1 MFEPGAQTSGGGGAR
16 PARPPAGVQ
25 GDERAPHG
33 TVGTASDERRL
44 APGTDVLRELDELAT
59 RMHALAART
68 VHHDEGAPSWS
79 GATRARVLG
88 LLDRFP
94 GLVAALRSPVLVAQR
109 SAAAAA
115 GSEREFVDHWSRATG
130 STRWQAAQEVAAAQA
145 LERLPQVR
153 DAVVAGAMRTG
164 HLDVLA
170 RTLEGASP
178 KVAATLTS
186 SQTQA
191 EVVELAR
198 GTDAR
203 EFARTVAALVAE
215 VDADHLETEREASR
229 RARFLSMTHTRE
241 GTFLKGRLDPLAGQV
256 LARALEATGHREDAD
271 RTHLQAR
278 ADALTALARHALT
291 GGMPALPGR
300 PPRSTALSP
309 SAVEPG
315 TPSGHALVAGAARR
329 AAADVVGGTP
339 AHVVGGGSAA
349 LCGGAAFV
357 GAPVDD
363 AAVDDAAVDDA
374 ADVRVDL
381 PDGAPSA
388 PVAQVSLLVP
398 AETWHEVRRLQHHRR
413 RGRTASTPSNRSV
426 GGRAPAV
433 PGLDEGGLTPQ
444 PEPPPDGVPP
454 APPDGVPPAPPG
466 GAAPVPPAVTDG
478 GTVLSHTELAV
489 ALCDCSMTRVVMNAQ
504 GLPLDVGRASRSFT
518 PAQRVAVVARDRM
531 CAWNGCSAV
540 PAVCQVH
547 HVAWW
552 HRDGGRSDLSNAVLL
567 CSFHHHEVHR
577 LDLDIERLVPPPR
590 TGPSARAHPAGAEQR
605 TLSGVIVGSR
615 AVSSEVVGS
624 EVVGGRVVGSEVVG
638 SSGVGSRVAEPMR
651 YRFRD
656 RHGRVLNAPAPTAP
670 PRGAAP

>member
-1 MFEPGAQTSGGGGAR
+1 MFEPGPQTSGGGGAR

-115 GSEREFVDHWSRATG
+115 GSEREFVDHRSRATG

-229 RARFLSMTHTRE
+229 RARFLSMTHTQE

-278 ADALTALARHALT
+278 ADALTALAQHALT
-291 GGMPALPGR
+291 GGMPSSPGR
-300 PPRSTALSP
+300 HRPQPAGP
-309 SAVEPG
+309 SA
-315 TPSGHALVAGAARR
+315 
-329 AAADVVGGTP
+329 
-339 AHVVGGGSAA
+339 GGS
-349 LCGGAAFV
+349 
-357 GAPVDD
+357 DERD
-363 AAVDDAAVDDA
+363 E
-374 ADVRVDL
+374 L

-398 AETWHEVRRLQHHRR
+398 AETWNEVRRLQQKRR
-413 RGRTASTPSNRSV
+413 RRPGRPGSPAPIVSVPRSGDGSMNAEAPTLTVDGPAGPSGGSPGDIEPASTP
-426 GGRAPAV
+426 
-433 PGLDEGGLTPQ
+433 
-444 PEPPPDGVPP
+444 
-454 APPDGVPPAPPG
+454 

-590 TGPSARAHPAGAEQR
+590 TGPSAGAHPAGDEQR

-615 AVSSEVVGS
+615 AVSSEVVGCSAVSS
-624 EVVGGRVVGSEVVG
+624 EVVGSSVVG

-670 PRGAAP
+670 PRRAAL